1 METRQLLIVT
11 PPVPSAPPDKGFRL
25 GLQEFFQ
32 YHSFVMKIN
41 LAPLRVYTKSP
52 PPQRRMPGSSRQRL
66 EASKEMHKV
75 SKANPGASEE
85 MVGAS
90 KAMSEAGALETG
102 VRG

>member
-11 PPVPSAPPDKGFRL
+11 PVPSAPPDKGFRFA
-25 GLQEFFQ
+25 LQEFFQ

-66 EASKEMHKV
+66 EAQRRCTRRRRRTLERQKRWLERRKQCP
-75 SKANPGASEE
+75 KQELWKQASEDD
-85 MVGAS
+85 
-90 KAMSEAGALETG
+90 
-102 VRG
+102 